1 MPRKFQNNRQTFK
14 KRAKRIS
21 RMALFLKE
29 KILARTEKSVEE
41 KIRIM
46 LNFLSGRFYQKVGSI
61 SLSKREGEKKKKL
74 QKKKWFQ

>member
-21 RMALFLKE
+21 RMALLKE